1 MKVSDYLPNL
11 YYKNAEMINIIYSEE
26 DELENKLKVELENV
40 FKNTFAKVA
49 TKAGIENW
57 EKLLN
62 IELDSNRD
70 NLEYRRNKVLTKLST
85 TVPLSYKW
93 LEENLTS
100 MVGPNNFYIEL
111 HNNQYKI
118 YINIANLFNDT
129 AETIYDLY
137 RPLLPANLEIIVNLF
152 EEETANLY
160 FGVVVQEGE
169 FTSLG
174 NEVT

>member
-1 MKVSDYLPNL
+1 MKVSDYLPKFYN
-11 YYKNAEMINIIYSEE
+11 KNTEMINIIYSEE

-49 TKAGIENW
+49 TEAGIENW

-85 TVPLSYKW
+85 TVPLSYRW

-100 MVGPNNFYIEL
+100 MVGANNFYIEL

-137 RPLLPANLEIIVNLF
+137 RPLLPANLEIIVNVF
-152 EEETANLY
+152 EEEEADLY
-160 FGVVVQEGE
+160 FGIVMQEGE

>member
-1 MKVSDYLPNL
+1 MKVSDYIPNL
-11 YYKNAEMINIIYSEE
+11 YNKNLEMHNIIYSEE
-26 DELENKLKVELENV
+26 EELENKLKIALENV
-40 FKNTFAKVA
+40 FKDTFAKIA
-49 TKAGIENW
+49 TKTGIENW
-57 EKLLN
+57 ESLLN

-85 TVPLSYKW
+85 TVPLTYRW
-93 LEENLTS
+93 LEENLTN
-100 MVGPNNFYIEL
+100 MVGANNFYIEL

-160 FGVVVQEGE
+160 FGVVIQEGE
-169 FTSLG
+169 FISLG